1 VRALC
6 YSGGMRITK
15 QIGISLGSTAAVLG
29 MTLGWLIQSHHFQWT
44 GTLIARVASPE
55 KKIAL
60 TFDDGPSARTPEI
73 LRLLKQHEVQAT
85 FFLVGRE
92 MERHPDWT
100 HAIVAAGHEIGNHSW
115 SHPRFLFKSQTEI
128 AHEIEATDA
137 VIRAAGQPTPILFR
151 PPYGQKL
158 FGLPA
163 YLARHGRI
171 NLMWNLEPEYWPHER
186 HDPQALTRR
195 LLAEV
200 QPGSI
205 VLLHPMGNYS
215 AAFEALPQLLTALKQ
230 AGWHMVT
237 AAELLRGPGISAPSS
252 RSSRSGS

>member
-1 VRALC
+1 
-6 YSGGMRITK
+6 MRITK
-15 QIGISLGSTAAVLG
+15 QIGISLGAAVALPVL
-29 MTLGWLIQSHHFQWT
+29 TLGWLIQSHHFQWT
-44 GTLIARVASPE
+44 GTLIARGVTSE

-73 LRLLKQHEVQAT
+73 LRILNQTRSRAT

-92 MERHPDWT
+92 MQRHPDWT
-100 HAIVAAGHEIGNHSW
+100 RAIVAAGHEIGNHSW
-115 SHPRFLFKSQTEI
+115 SHPHLIFKSQTEL
-128 AHEIEATDA
+128 AAQIEATDA
-137 VIRAAGQPTPILFR
+137 VIRAVGQPGPILFR

-158 FGLPA
+158 LGLPA

-195 LLAEV
+195 LMTQI
-200 QPGSI
+200 QPGAI

-215 AAFEALPQLLTALKQ
+215 AAFEALPILLQTLKREGWQL
-230 AGWHMVT
+230 VT
-237 AAELLRGPGISAPSS
+237 ASELLRASGISLPSS
-252 RSSRSGS
+252 PPHRSGF